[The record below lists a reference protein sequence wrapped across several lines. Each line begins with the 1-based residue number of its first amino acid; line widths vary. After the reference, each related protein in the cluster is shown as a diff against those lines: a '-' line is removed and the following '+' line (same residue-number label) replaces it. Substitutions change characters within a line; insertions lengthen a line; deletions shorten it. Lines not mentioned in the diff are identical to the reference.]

1 MPTGECSVPD
11 GRSVVLGTGKDRGEG
26 ADPQYTGDAQI
37 WQIAE

>member
-11 GRSVVLGTGKDRGEG
+11 GRSVLIAAGKDNGEL
-26 ADPQYTGDAQI
+26 ANPRFTSNAQI